1 MKSVYLLKDILAQ
14 LSVAACDGVL
24 TMIKLRER
32 LLFEYFTKVTHDVKT
47 RLEAAREIKL
57 GAISILWYRFHA
69 LNKSIFRCLL
79 RTHDRCIQN
88 DFFKKKKKRKKW
100 IKLDE
105 ITFVC
110 WIRDQIGTVEEFGLD
125 FTCCSQKPNTIE
137 IFLERDKR
145 TSISHLKSHVSK
157 GWRLLVLYNFSD
169 ERIHQQLTLSST
181 NVLSFF
187 SFENSTHSRFSHS
200 LPSSADSMKGKIQTW
215 ISKLFFIDF
224 RFVIFTRLCS
234 YLLNMVSHPSNFSDN
249 IATNP
254 SM

>member
-88 DFFKKKKKRKKW
+88 DFFKKKKKKERNELNLM
-100 IKLDE
+100 KLPSCVGFE
-105 ITFVC
+105 IRSGQSRSLAL
-110 WIRDQIGTVEEFGLD
+110 I
-125 FTCCSQKPNTIE
+125 
-137 IFLERDKR
+137 
-145 TSISHLKSHVSK
+145 
-157 GWRLLVLYNFSD
+157 LLVAARN
-169 ERIHQQLTLSST
+169 RTQ
-181 NVLSFF
+181 
-187 SFENSTHSRFSHS
+187 SRYS
-200 LPSSADSMKGKIQTW
+200 LKEIKEQALVT
-215 ISKLFFIDF
+215 
-224 RFVIFTRLCS
+224 
-234 YLLNMVSHPSNFSDN
+234 
-249 IATNP
+249 
-254 SM
+254 